1 MVLFWSKV
9 CCTKAIRSN
18 CWTSALDPCSRFA
31 VLGARVAHRAT
42 ATTAAD
48 RIFCV
53 RRLFARK
60 THPMAN
66 GETIESYVPARL
78 DRLPWS
84 SWHWLIVVSL
94 GATWILD
101 GLEVTLA
108 GALGG
113 VLTLPETLALNPAM
127 VGASAT
133 CYLAGA
139 VIGALLFGYG
149 TDRFGRKKLF
159 FITVAVYLIGTALSA
174 FSWNFWSYAFF
185 RALTGAGIGGEY
197 AAINSAIDELIPAR
211 VRGRVDLIINGSY
224 WVGAAFGAAATL
236 VLLDPRHVPTW
247 LGWRF
252 AFGIGAMLGLIVIF
266 FRRWIPESPRWL
278 MIHGRNPEAERI
290 VGDVERKI
298 AATQSSAVTDRRYS
312 SSDLFITRIRTR
324 THTPWHEIWEAII
337 HEHRRRSFLGFVLMS
352 TQAFFYNAIF
362 FTYALVLTRFYSVP
376 EKDVGSYLLPFA
388 LGNVL
393 GPLLLGH
400 LFDTIGRKQMITIT
414 YGLAGILLALTGWL
428 FHAGLLTAQTQT
440 IAWTIIFFV
449 ASAAASSAYLTVSEI
464 FPLEIRALAIA
475 IFFAI
480 GTLAGGVGAPLLF
493 GWIIGT
499 GSTTALFMGYLLAAA
514 LMIFGAVTEAW
525 IGVPAE
531 RRSLEHVAA
540 PLSSKGL

>member
-1 MVLFWSKV
+1 
-9 CCTKAIRSN
+9 
-18 CWTSALDPCSRFA
+18 
-31 VLGARVAHRAT
+31 
-42 ATTAAD
+42 
-48 RIFCV
+48 
-53 RRLFARK
+53 
-60 THPMAN
+60 MAN
-66 GETIESYVPARL
+66 GKKIESYVPARL

-94 GATWILD
+94 GAIWILD

-113 VLTLPETLALNPAM
+113 ILTRHETLGLTDTQ

-133 CYLAGA
+133 CYLIGA
-139 VIGALLFGYG
+139 VLGALLFGYG

-174 FSWNFWSYAFF
+174 FSWNFESYAVF

-224 WVGAAFGAAATL
+224 WIGAAVGAVATL
-236 VLLDPRHVPTW
+236 VLLDPRHVPVW

-252 AFGIGAMLGLIVIF
+252 AFGIGATLGLIVIF

-278 MIHGRNPEAERI
+278 MIHGRNSEAEQI
-290 VGDVERKI
+290 VAEVERKI
-298 AATQSSAVTDRRYS
+298 GASPLLQSNTSITILTRR
-312 SSDLFITRIRTR
+312 
-324 THTPWHEIWEAII
+324 HTPWREMWDAIVHEY
-337 HEHRRRSFLGFVLMS
+337 RRRSFLGLVLMS

-362 FTYALVLTRFYSVP
+362 FTYALVLMRFYGVP
-376 EKDVGSYLLPFA
+376 EQKVGGYLLPFA

-400 LFDTIGRKQMITIT
+400 LFDTIGRKQMITAT
-414 YGLAGILLALTGWL
+414 YGLAGILLALTGCL
-428 FHAGLLTAQTQT
+428 FRAGVLTAQTQT
-440 IAWTIIFFV
+440 LAWTIIFFI

-475 IFFAI
+475 IFYAI
-480 GTLAGGVGAPLLF
+480 GTLIGGVGAPLLF
-493 GWIIGT
+493 GWIIGI
-499 GSTTALFMGYLLAAA
+499 GSITALFIGYLVAAA
-514 LMIFGAVTEAW
+514 LMIFGAAIEAW
-525 IGVPAE
+525 IGIPAE
-531 RRSLEHVAA
+531 RCSLEHIAA

>member
-1 MVLFWSKV
+1 M
-9 CCTKAIRSN
+9 
-18 CWTSALDPCSRFA
+18 P
-31 VLGARVAHRAT
+31 
-42 ATTAAD
+42 
-48 RIFCV
+48 
-53 RRLFARK
+53 
-60 THPMAN
+60 N

-84 SWHWLIVVSL
+84 SWHWLIVASL

-101 GLEVTLA
+101 GIEVTLA

-113 VLTLPETLALNPAM
+113 ILTRPETLGLTAAR
-127 VGASAT
+127 VGGSAT

-139 VIGALLFGYG
+139 VLGALLFGYG

-159 FITVAVYLIGTALSA
+159 FVTVAVYLIGTALSA
-174 FSWNFWSYAFF
+174 FSWNFWSYALF
-185 RALTGAGIGGEY
+185 RAITGAGIGGEY
-197 AAINSAIDELIPAR
+197 AAVNSAIDELIPAR

-224 WVGAAFGAAATL
+224 WVGAALGAAGTL
-236 VLLDPRHVPTW
+236 VLLNPNYVPIW

-252 AFGIGAMLGLIVIF
+252 AFAIGATLGLIVIF

-278 MIHGRNPEAERI
+278 MIHGRNDEAEQI
-290 VGDVERKI
+290 VAEVEKKI
-298 AATQSSAVTDRRYS
+298 AAEPSDGVVEDWNNVSERGVITSSLQHLNTSIRV
-312 SSDLFITRIRTR
+312 RTR
-324 THTPWHEIWEAII
+324 THTPRHEIWNAIV
-337 HEHRRRSFLGFVLMS
+337 HEHRRRSFLGLVLMA

-362 FTYALVLTRFYSVP
+362 FTYALVLMRFYSVP
-376 EKDVGSYLLPFA
+376 ENEVGAYLLPFA

-400 LFDTIGRKQMITIT
+400 LFDTIGRKPMIAAT
-414 YGLAGILLALTGWL
+414 YGLAGILLALTGCF

-440 IAWTIIFFV
+440 LAWTIIFFI

-464 FPLEIRALAIA
+464 FPLEIRAMAIA

-480 GTLAGGVGAPLLF
+480 GTLVGGVGAPVLF

-499 GSTTALFMGYLLAAA
+499 GSSTALFLGYLLAAA
-514 LMIFGAVTEAW
+514 LMVFGAATEAW

-531 RRSLEHVAA
+531 RRPLEHIAT

>member
-1 MVLFWSKV
+1 M
-9 CCTKAIRSN
+9 T
-18 CWTSALDPCSRFA
+18 
-31 VLGARVAHRAT
+31 
-42 ATTAAD
+42 
-48 RIFCV
+48 
-53 RRLFARK
+53 
-60 THPMAN
+60 N

-78 DRLPWS
+78 DRMPWS
-84 SWHWLIVVSL
+84 RWHWLIVVSL

-108 GALGG
+108 GSLGG
-113 VLTLPETLALNPAM
+113 ILTRPETLGLTPTQ

-133 CYLAGA
+133 FYLAGA

-149 TDRFGRKKLF
+149 TDRLGRKKLF
-159 FITVAVYLIGTALSA
+159 FITVAVYLIATGLTA
-174 FSWNFWSYAFF
+174 FSWSFASYAFF

-211 VRGRVDLIINGSY
+211 VRGRVDLMINGSY
-224 WVGAAFGAAATL
+224 WAGAALGSAATI
-236 VLLDPRHVPTW
+236 VLLDSRRLPIW

-252 AFGIGAMLGLIVIF
+252 AFGIGATLGLIVIF

-278 MIHGRNPEAERI
+278 MIHGRNAEAEQI
-290 VGDVERKI
+290 VGEVERKI
-298 AATQSSAVTDRRYS
+298 AIANSLAVTDRRYS
-312 SSDLFITRIRTR
+312 DLPPTRIRTR
-324 THTPWHEIWEAII
+324 THTPWREIWNAIA
-337 HEHRRRSFLGFVLMS
+337 HEHRQRSFLGFVLML

-362 FTYALVLTRFYSVP
+362 FTYALVLTTFYGVP
-376 EKDVGSYLLPFA
+376 EQNVGGYLLPFA
-388 LGNVL
+388 LGNL
-393 GPLLLGH
+393 IGPFLLGH
-400 LFDTIGRKQMITIT
+400 LFDTIGRKPMITIT
-414 YGLAGILLALTGWL
+414 YGLAGILLALTAWL

-440 IAWTIIFFV
+440 LAWTIIFFI

-475 IFFAI
+475 IFYAI

-499 GSTTALFMGYLLAAA
+499 GSSNALFVGYLIGAA
-514 LMIFGAVTEAW
+514 LMVFGAVTEAW

-540 PLSSKGL
+540 PLSSRGL

>member
-1 MVLFWSKV
+1 M
-9 CCTKAIRSN
+9 
-18 CWTSALDPCSRFA
+18 
-31 VLGARVAHRAT
+31 AT
-42 ATTAAD
+42 
-48 RIFCV
+48 
-53 RRLFARK
+53 
-60 THPMAN
+60 
-66 GETIESYVPARL
+66 GEAIESYVPARL
-78 DRLPWS
+78 DRMPWS

-113 VLTLPETLALNPAM
+113 ILTRHETLGLTDTQ

-159 FITVAVYLIGTALSA
+159 FITVAVYLAGTALSA

-185 RALTGAGIGGEY
+185 RAVTGAGIGGEY

-224 WVGAAFGAAATL
+224 WIGAAMGAAATL
-236 VLLDPRHVPTW
+236 VLLDPRYVPIW
-247 LGWRF
+247 LGWRCAF
-252 AFGIGAMLGLIVIF
+252 AIGATLGLIVIF

-278 MIHGRNPEAERI
+278 MIHGRNPEAEVI
-290 VGDVERKI
+290 VAEVEQKI
-298 AATQSSAVTDRRYS
+298 HGSNISAVRDRRYS
-312 SSDLFITRIRTR
+312 EMCPTRIRTR
-324 THTPWHEIWEAII
+324 THTQWQEIWDAIV
-337 HEHRRRSFLGFVLMS
+337 HEHRRRSFLSFVLMS

-362 FTYALVLTRFYSVP
+362 FTYALVLMRFYDVP
-376 EKDVGSYLLPFA
+376 EQTVGGYLLPFA

-400 LFDTIGRKQMITIT
+400 LFDTIGRKQMITLT

-428 FHAGLLTAQTQT
+428 FHAGMLTAQTQT
-440 IAWTIIFFV
+440 IAWTIIFFI

-475 IFFAI
+475 IFYAV
-480 GTLAGGVGAPLLF
+480 GTLAGGVGAPILF

-499 GSTTALFMGYLLAAA
+499 GSSTALFAGYLMAAV
-514 LMIFGAVTEAW
+514 LMIFGAIVEAW

-531 RRSLEHVAA
+531 RRSLEHVAP

>member
-1 MVLFWSKV
+1 
-9 CCTKAIRSN
+9 
-18 CWTSALDPCSRFA
+18 
-31 VLGARVAHRAT
+31 
-42 ATTAAD
+42 
-48 RIFCV
+48 
-53 RRLFARK
+53 
-60 THPMAN
+60 MAN

-84 SWHWLIVVSL
+84 RWHWLIVISL

-108 GALGG
+108 GSLGG
-113 VLTLPETLALNPAM
+113 ILTRPETLGLTTTQ

-133 CYLAGA
+133 FYLAGA

-149 TDRFGRKKLF
+149 TDRLGRKRLF
-159 FITVAVYLIGTALSA
+159 FITVAVYLVATGLTA
-174 FSWNFWSYAFF
+174 FSWSFASYAFF

-211 VRGRVDLIINGSY
+211 VRGRVDLMINGCY
-224 WVGAAFGAAATL
+224 WVGGALGSAATI
-236 VLLDPRHVPTW
+236 VLLDPRRLPVW
-247 LGWRF
+247 LGWRC
-252 AFGIGAMLGLIVIF
+252 AFGIGAMLGLVVIF

-278 MIHGRNPEAERI
+278 MIHGRNDEAQKI
-290 VGDVERKI
+290 VDLVERSIPKETLP
-298 AATQSSAVTDRRYS
+298 AHEGPP
-312 SSDLFITRIRTR
+312 TRIRTR
-324 THTPWHEIWEAII
+324 THTPWREIWNAIV
-337 HEHRRRSFLGFVLMS
+337 HEHRQRSLLGFVLML

-362 FTYALVLTRFYSVP
+362 FTYALVLMRFYAVP
-376 EKDVGSYLLPFA
+376 EEKVGGYLLPFA

-393 GPLLLGH
+393 GPFLIGH

-414 YGLAGILLALTGWL
+414 YGLAGILLALTAWF

-440 IAWTIIFFV
+440 FAWTLIFFI

-464 FPLEIRALAIA
+464 FSLEIRALAIA
-475 IFFAI
+475 IFYAI
-480 GTLAGGVGAPLLF
+480 GTLAGGVGAPALF

-499 GSTTALFMGYLLAAA
+499 GSSTALFAGYLVAATLMLLGA
-514 LMIFGAVTEAW
+514 LVEAW

-531 RRSLEHVAA
+531 RRSLEHIAP

>member
-1 MVLFWSKV
+1 
-9 CCTKAIRSN
+9 
-18 CWTSALDPCSRFA
+18 
-31 VLGARVAHRAT
+31 
-42 ATTAAD
+42 
-48 RIFCV
+48 
-53 RRLFARK
+53 
-60 THPMAN
+60 MAN

-78 DRLPWS
+78 DKLPWS

-113 VLTLPETLALNPAM
+113 VLTLPETLGLTPAR

-139 VIGALLFGYG
+139 VLGALLFGYG
-149 TDRFGRKKLF
+149 ADRFGRKRLF

-185 RALTGAGIGGEY
+185 RALTGAGMGGEY

-224 WVGAAFGAAATL
+224 WVGAALGAAATL
-236 VLLDPRHVPTW
+236 LLLDPRRIPIW

-252 AFGIGAMLGLIVIF
+252 AFGIGAMLGPVVIF

-278 MIHGRNPEAERI
+278 MIHGRNDEAERI
-290 VGDVERKI
+290 VSEVEQKI
-298 AATQSSAVTDRRYS
+298 MTSQETAASDRGYS
-312 SSDLFITRIRTR
+312 SSDLILTRVRTR
-324 THTPWHEIWEAII
+324 RHTPWHEIWDAIV
-337 HEHRRRSFLGFVLMS
+337 HEHRRRSFLGFMLMV

-362 FTYALVLTRFYSVP
+362 FTYALVLMRFYSVP
-376 EKDVGSYLLPFA
+376 ENEVGGYLLPFA
-388 LGNVL
+388 LGNML

-400 LFDTIGRKQMITIT
+400 LFDTIGRKPMIAAT
-414 YGLAGILLALTGWL
+414 YGLAGILLALTGWF

-440 IAWTIIFFV
+440 LAWTIIFFT

-464 FPLEIRALAIA
+464 FPLEIRAMAIA

-480 GTLAGGVGAPLLF
+480 GTLVGGVGAPVLF
-493 GWIIGT
+493 GWIIGR
-499 GSTTALFMGYLLAAA
+499 GSSSALFLGYLLAAA
-514 LMIFGAVTEAW
+514 LMVFGAATEALV
-525 IGVPAE
+525 GVSAE
-531 RRSLEHVAA
+531 RRSLEHIAT

>member
-1 MVLFWSKV
+1 M
-9 CCTKAIRSN
+9 
-18 CWTSALDPCSRFA
+18 
-31 VLGARVAHRAT
+31 
-42 ATTAAD
+42 AD
-48 RIFCV
+48 
-53 RRLFARK
+53 
-60 THPMAN
+60 

-78 DRLPWS
+78 DRMRWS
-84 SWHWLIVVSL
+84 RWHWLIVLSL

-113 VLTLPETLALNPAM
+113 ILTRHETLGLTDTQ

-139 VIGALLFGYG
+139 VLGALLFGYG

-159 FITVAVYLIGTALSA
+159 FVTVAVYLIGTALSA
-174 FSWNFWSYAFF
+174 FSWNFASYAVF

-211 VRGRVDLIINGSY
+211 VRGRVDLMINGSY
-224 WVGAAFGAAATL
+224 WIGAALGAAATL
-236 VLLDPRHVPTW
+236 VLLDPRWLPIW
-247 LGWRF
+247 LGWRC
-252 AFGIGAMLGLIVIF
+252 AFGIGAVLGLIVIF

-278 MIHGRNPEAERI
+278 TIHGRNPEAEQI
-290 VGDVERKI
+290 VSEVERKI
-298 AATQSSAVTDRRYS
+298 EGTGHRYPAVAGPP
-312 SSDLFITRIRTR
+312 TRIRTR
-324 THTPWHEIWEAII
+324 THTPWSEIWNAIV
-337 HEHRRRSFLGFVLMS
+337 HEHRRRSFLGFVLML

-362 FTYALVLTRFYSVP
+362 FTYALVLMRFYGVP
-376 EKDVGSYLLPFA
+376 EENVGGYLLPFA

-400 LFDTIGRKQMITIT
+400 LFDTIGRRQMITAT

-428 FHAGLLTAQTQT
+428 FHAGMLTAQTQT
-440 IAWTIIFFV
+440 LAWTVIFFI

-464 FPLEIRALAIA
+464 FPLEVRAVAIA
-475 IFFAI
+475 IFYAI
-480 GTLAGGVGAPLLF
+480 GTLAGGVGAPVLF

-499 GSTTALFMGYLLAAA
+499 GSITTLFIGYLVAAA
-514 LMIFGAVTEAW
+514 LMIFGALVEAW

>member
-1 MVLFWSKV
+1 M
-9 CCTKAIRSN
+9 
-18 CWTSALDPCSRFA
+18 
-31 VLGARVAHRAT
+31 
-42 ATTAAD
+42 AD
-48 RIFCV
+48 
-53 RRLFARK
+53 
-60 THPMAN
+60 

-78 DRLPWS
+78 DRMPWS
-84 SWHWLIVVSL
+84 RWHWLIVVSL

-113 VLTLPETLALNPAM
+113 ILTHRETLGLTDTQ

-139 VIGALLFGYG
+139 VLGALLFGYG

-174 FSWNFWSYAFF
+174 FSWNFASYAAF

-224 WVGAAFGAAATL
+224 WVGAALGAAATL
-236 VLLDPRHVPTW
+236 VLLDPHRLPIW
-247 LGWRF
+247 LGWRC
-252 AFGIGAMLGLIVIF
+252 AFGIGAILGLVVIF
-266 FRRWIPESPRWL
+266 FRQWIPESPRWL
-278 MIHGRNPEAERI
+278 MIHGRNLEAGKI
-290 VGDVERKI
+290 VDEVERKI
-298 AATQSSAVTDRRYS
+298 ATAKSTAVIDSRYNEI
-312 SSDLFITRIRTR
+312 LPTRIRTR
-324 THTPWHEIWEAII
+324 THTPWSEIWDAIV
-337 HEHRRRSFLGFVLMS
+337 HEHRRRSFLGFVLML

-362 FTYALVLTRFYSVP
+362 FTYALVLMRFYAVP
-376 EKDVGSYLLPFA
+376 EQDVGGYLLPFA

-400 LFDTIGRKQMITIT
+400 LFDTIGRKKMIAAT

-428 FHAGLLTAQTQT
+428 FHAGFLTAQTQT
-440 IAWTIIFFV
+440 LAWTVIFFV

-464 FPLEIRALAIA
+464 FPLEVRALAIA

-480 GTLAGGVGAPLLF
+480 GTLAGGVGAPVLF

-499 GSTTALFMGYLLAAA
+499 GSITALFMGYLFAAA
-514 LMIFGAVTEAW
+514 LMIFGALVEVW

-531 RRSLEHVAA
+531 RRPLEHVAT